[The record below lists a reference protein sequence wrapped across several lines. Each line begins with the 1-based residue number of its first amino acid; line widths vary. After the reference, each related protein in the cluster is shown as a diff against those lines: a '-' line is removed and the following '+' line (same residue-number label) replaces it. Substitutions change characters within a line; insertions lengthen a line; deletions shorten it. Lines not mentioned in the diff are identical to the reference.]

1 MPVQLLPTEL
11 RKAIEASDKRLE
23 KSRKRRLFAMA
34 IYATRFGSAGESDQP
49 ARPINLPRRIV
60 RTLIPHL
67 TPPSEVK
74 VEPKVAALQTEA
86 KKRELMLNKLFDEI
100 HYRDTVRDLVFDAL
114 VGTFAMVRIGMMAG
128 AETVKAGDR
137 LFNKGQVFVQRIDL
151 DDYILDPECRSR
163 ETARFEGEK
172 YRVLRAEAI
181 ESGIFDAEA
190 IEILK
195 SCERLEQPRPD
206 TIDAS
211 SKVERIPEMTDTI
224 ELIDLY
230 VYDREGTTVVTM
242 PAKAVGSDEQFLRVE
257 PWGGPER
264 GPMERLAFDTMPS
277 NPFAVPVIADA
288 LEQDEMMTQLVDHWW
303 QETLNTRNQPFY
315 KRTTGGDDAMAL
327 EDAPA
332 VGRFVGLDDPGNVGQ
347 LKLGGVTNE
356 IKEAIDRVYAMFNQQ
371 GINPDVLSGMAN
383 SDTAT
388 ENENQ
393 MAMVS
398 VYISDMQRTLD
409 QFEGR
414 ICRQVMATIEANP
427 LFQMP
432 LTVALDQGVMY
443 DTQWSAE
450 AREGDASEFMYT
462 LKRRPEIAG
471 SPAVKAAKI
480 TEGLQ
485 FAFEAVQ
492 MEIQTQGMVDSGA
505 AIRSWFELNGLD
517 SHAHIIRDP
526 IAAQQ
531 QAELYGWMQP
541 MQQGTPVPSGVNPGA
556 TYGARPA
563 GRGAG
568 GGAGAGARVSPAGP
582 RGQQFPAMDAARS
595 AMQPAYSGMGGAA

>member
-23 KSRKRRLFAMA
+23 KSRKRRLFALA
-34 IYATRFGSAGESDQP
+34 IYATRFGSVDESKQP

-114 VGTFAMVRIGMMAG
+114 VGTFAMARIGMMAG
-128 AETVKAGDR
+128 SETIKVGDR
-137 LFNKGQVFVQRIDL
+137 LFNQGQVFVQRIDL

-172 YRVLRAEAI
+172 YRVLRQDAI

-190 IEILK
+190 VEILK
-195 SCERLEQPRPD
+195 SCERLEQPRPN

-230 VYDREGTTVVTM
+230 VYDREGTVCVTM
-242 PAKAVGSDEQFLRVE
+242 PAKPVGSDEQFLRVE
-257 PWGGPER
+257 PWRGPER
-264 GPMERLAFDTMPS
+264 GPLERLAFDTMPS

-288 LEQDEMMTQLVDHWW
+288 LEQDEMMTRLVDHWY

-315 KRTTGGDDAMAL
+315 KRTTGADDAMAL
-327 EDAPA
+327 EDVPE
-332 VGRFVGLDDPGNVGQ
+332 VGRFVGLDDPTNVGQ
-347 LKLGGVTNE
+347 MKLGGVTNE

-398 VYISDMQRTLD
+398 VFVGDMQRTLD

-414 ICRQVMATIEANP
+414 ICRQVMATIEGNP
-427 LFQMP
+427 QFKMP

-443 DTQWSAE
+443 DTMWDANPE
-450 AREGDASEFMYT
+450 AREGDFSEFMYSI
-462 LKRRPEIAG
+462 KRRPEIAG

-480 TEGLQ
+480 TEGLKV
-485 FAFEAVQ
+485 AFEAVQ
-492 MEIQTQGMVDSGA
+492 MEIATGGMIDAMA
-505 AIRSWFELNGLD
+505 ASRDWFEKNGLEM
-517 SHAHIIRDP
+517 AHFIRDP

-541 MQQGTPVPSGVNPGA
+541 PQPGMPPTAPMRPGMGAAPAPS
-556 TYGARPA
+556 R
-563 GRGAG
+563 AG
-568 GGAGAGARVSPAGP
+568 GGGAQRPAPQGQ
-582 RGQQFPAMDAARS
+582 RAQQFPAMDAARS
-595 AMQPAYSGMGGAA
+595 AMQPGMYAGGAA